1 MPVSG
6 SRLDGLERPD
16 AAGLREVETLIANE
30 DFRPAESDS
39 SDYTDV
45 ASDSVQKYLNEIS
58 AIPLL
63 SPADENALTKR
74 IRQGVKAR
82 NRLENNDLKGEEAE
96 HLRKLDARGRLAGL
110 LLFQANLRFVVYLAK
125 RYRWSEMS
133 MQDLIQEGNIGLL
146 YAVEK
151 FDHRKGA
158 RFATY
163 AAWWIKQAIGR
174 AVAQQARPVRL
185 PENQLQ
191 FINDINSIRCW
202 LEAEEGREADHAEIA
217 LETGLLPDEDVAIIR
232 ASISGDNPI
241 DPSIEKRWREAA
253 GKVSGLMGLGREVVS
268 LAKHADAEDGRSLE
282 EQLADRSNPDPDV
295 VIHRQQ
301 INSKICKILDC
312 LGEMERKVMMMRF
325 GLQGDGEM
333 TVDEVAEEL
342 GIRPERVKQLETK
355 ALRTLRHPELSGQL
369 KELLK

>member
-96 HLRKLDARGRLAGL
+96 HLRKLDARG
-110 LLFQANLRFVVYLAK
+110 
-125 RYRWSEMS
+125 
-133 MQDLIQEGNIGLL
+133 
-146 YAVEK
+146 AVEK

-163 AAWWIKQAIGR
+163 ASWWIKQAIGR

-202 LEAEEGREADHAEIA
+202 LEAEEGREADPAEIA